1 MNTRARF
8 GVLFLISILSI
19 MTYAK
24 TIKLKSNNI
33 DAVIKAMTL
42 DEKVSLL
49 IGTGMDLGTDGA
61 APVIGATDKIV
72 PGAAG
77 TNAAIDRLGIPSVVL
92 ADGPA
97 GLRIN
102 ATRENDASTYY
113 CTHFPIGTLLAC
125 TWNVDLVQ
133 QVGTAIGNEAKE
145 YGADVLLA
153 PALNIHRNPLCGRNF
168 EYYSE
173 DPLLSGKI
181 AAAYVRG
188 VQSNNVGTS
197 VKHFAVNNQETNRMG
212 NDARVSERALRE
224 IYLKGFEIV
233 VKEAK
238 PWTVMSSYNRLNGV
252 FTAENYNLLTEKLRN
267 EWGFDGMVMS
277 DWYGGSNA
285 ALMVDAGNDMMQ
297 PGYDKQHSDIIDA
310 VNAGTLSEAT
320 IDKSVRRVLEMI
332 VKTNRFNGYKYSNK
346 PDLRAHAE
354 ITRQSATEGMV
365 LLKNNNATLPINKS
379 INKVALYGVTSYD
392 FIPGGSG
399 SGNVNR
405 AYTATLTEGLQ
416 NVGFSINEQLKNI
429 YVKYLDEFN
438 STKTDASG
446 IDMFLPP
453 TMPSEINIPT
463 ETIAENAKTE
473 DVAIITIGRISGEFY
488 DRKSSEFL
496 LNDTE
501 EQLIKNVSYAFHAQ
515 GKKVIVVL
523 NVGGVI
529 DVCRWQND
537 VDAVLCAWQGGQEGG
552 NSVADVLVG
561 AANPSGKLSMTWP
574 IKITDHFSS
583 LNFPVDQK
591 SEFKANGAG
600 EVRND
605 RKDIDYTDYD
615 EGIYVGYRYFDT
627 KNKSVAYPF
636 GFGLSY
642 TSFDYANPSIEL
654 VDDVINITFSITNAG
669 NYPGK
674 EVAQLYVSAPKG
686 NLDKPKK
693 ELKGF
698 VKTRELQGGESQ
710 QLTVSV
716 KLQDLASF
724 DEGLDAWIVDSGK
737 YEFLIGAS
745 VNDVRGNCSLT
756 LPKSIFKIKSN
767 GK

>member
-1 MNTRARF
+1 
-8 GVLFLISILSI
+8 VLFGSGSLTYTEIL
-19 MTYAK
+19 
-24 TIKLKSNNI
+24 
-33 DAVIKAMTL
+33 
-42 DEKVSLL
+42 
-49 IGTGMDLGTDGA
+49 
-61 APVIGATDKIV
+61 
-72 PGAAG
+72 
-77 TNAAIDRLGIPSVVL
+77 
-92 ADGPA
+92 
-97 GLRIN
+97 
-102 ATRENDASTYY
+102 
-113 CTHFPIGTLLAC
+113 
-125 TWNVDLVQ
+125 
-133 QVGTAIGNEAKE
+133 
-145 YGADVLLA
+145 
-153 PALNIHRNPLCGRNF
+153 LCGRNF

-285 ALMVDAGNDMMQ
+285 ALMVAAGNDMMQ

-446 IDMFLPP
+446 IDMFFA
-453 TMPSEINIPT
+453 T
-463 ETIAENAKTE
+463 
-473 DVAIITIGRISGEFY
+473 Y
-488 DRKSSEFL
+488 
-496 LNDTE
+496 
-501 EQLIKNVSYAFHAQ
+501 YA
-515 GKKVIVVL
+515 L
-523 NVGGVI
+523 
-529 DVCRWQND
+529 
-537 VDAVLCAWQGGQEGG
+537 
-552 NSVADVLVG
+552 
-561 AANPSGKLSMTWP
+561 
-574 IKITDHFSS
+574 
-583 LNFPVDQK
+583 
-591 SEFKANGAG
+591 
-600 EVRND
+600 
-605 RKDIDYTDYD
+605 
-615 EGIYVGYRYFDT
+615 
-627 KNKSVAYPF
+627 
-636 GFGLSY
+636 
-642 TSFDYANPSIEL
+642 
-654 VDDVINITFSITNAG
+654 
-669 NYPGK
+669 
-674 EVAQLYVSAPKG
+674 
-686 NLDKPKK
+686 
-693 ELKGF
+693 
-698 VKTRELQGGESQ
+698 
-710 QLTVSV
+710 
-716 KLQDLASF
+716 
-724 DEGLDAWIVDSGK
+724 
-737 YEFLIGAS
+737 
-745 VNDVRGNCSLT
+745 
-756 LPKSIFKIKSN
+756 
-767 GK
+767 

>member
-1 MNTRARF
+1 MNRRATIC
-8 GVLFLISILSI
+8 VLCLLSSMFF

-24 TIKLKSNNI
+24 NLKLKSNNI
-33 DAVIKAMTL
+33 DAVINAMTL
-42 DEKVSLL
+42 DEKVTLL
-49 IGTGMDLGTDGA
+49 IGTGMNLGDGEA

-77 TNAAIDRLGIPSVVL
+77 TNAAITRLGIPAVVL

-102 ATRENDASTYY
+102 ATRDNDAATYY

-125 TWNVDLVQ
+125 TWNADLVQ

-173 DPLLSGKI
+173 DPLLAGKI

-197 VKHFAVNNQETNRMG
+197 VKHFAVNSQETNRMG

-238 PWTVMSSYNRLNGV
+238 PWTVMSSYNRLNGT
-252 FTAENYNLLTEKLRN
+252 FTAESYDLLTRKLRN

-277 DWYGGSNA
+277 DWYGGTNA
-285 ALMVDAGNDMMQ
+285 ARMVAAGNDMMQ
-297 PGYDKQHSDIIDA
+297 PGYDKQHNDIIAA
-310 VNAGTLSEAT
+310 VNAGTLDVDTLDRA
-320 IDKSVRRVLEMI
+320 VRRVLEMI
-332 VKTNRFNGYKYSNK
+332 VKTNRFKGYKYSNK
-346 PDLRAHAE
+346 PDLQAHAA

-365 LLKNNNATLPINKS
+365 LLKNDAATLPISKAVKN
-379 INKVALYGVTSYD
+379 VALYGVTSYN
-392 FIPGGSG
+392 FIAGGTG
-399 SGNVNR
+399 SGNVNS
-405 AYTATLTEGLQ
+405 AYTATLIDGLG
-416 NVGFSINEQLKNI
+416 NVGFAIDTKLRDI
-429 YVKYLDEFN
+429 YTAYLDEFN
-438 STKTDASG
+438 STKTEAKG

-453 TMPSEINIPT
+453 VMPKEVAIPA
-463 ETIAENAKTE
+463 ETIARNAADN

-488 DRKSSEFL
+488 DRKSAEFSL
-496 LNDTE
+496 SDVE
-501 EQLIKNVSYAFHAQ
+501 EQLIADVAEAFHGQ

-523 NVGGVI
+523 NVGSVI
-529 DVCRWQND
+529 DVSRWQD
-537 VDAVLCAWQGGQEGG
+537 SVDALLCAWQGGQEGG
-552 NSVADVLVG
+552 NSVADVLTG

-574 IKITDHFSS
+574 IKYTDHWSS
-583 LNFPVDQK
+583 LNFPIDQK
-591 SEFKANGAG
+591 AELKANGAG

-627 KNKSVAYPF
+627 KNKAVAYPF
-636 GFGLSY
+636 GYGLSY
-642 TSFDYANPSIEL
+642 T
-654 VDDVINITFSITNAG
+654 TFAYGSPKAESVGDEIRVTFTVTNTGSCA
-669 NYPGK
+669 GK

-686 NLDKPKK
+686 KLDKPKK

-698 VKTRELQGGESQ
+698 AKTRELQPGESQ
-710 QLTVSV
+710 ELTITL
-716 KLQDLASF
+716 KRDDLASY
-724 DEGLDAWIVDSGK
+724 DEAASAWVVDAGEYTLTIA
-737 YEFLIGAS
+737 AS
-745 VNDVRGNCSLT
+745 VADPRATAT
-756 LPKSIFKIKSN
+756 LN
-767 GK
+767 L